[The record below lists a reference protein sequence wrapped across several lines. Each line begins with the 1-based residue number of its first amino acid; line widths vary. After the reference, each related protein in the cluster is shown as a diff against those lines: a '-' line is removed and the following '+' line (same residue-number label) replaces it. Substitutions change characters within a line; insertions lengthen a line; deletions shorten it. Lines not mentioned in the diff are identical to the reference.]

1 MQSKLYNQEGKEA
14 GMITLPERVFG
25 VKWNADLVN
34 QVVLSLQSNKRAG
47 TAHAKTRGE
56 VSGGGKKPWKQKGTG
71 RARHGST
78 RSPIWR
84 HGGVT
89 HGPRNDKDYARMVS
103 KKMKA
108 KALYSILSAKL
119 RDGELLF
126 VDRMSLNDTK
136 TKQAHVVV
144 KQLALVPGFEKML
157 YRGSNKRALL
167 AFPDHNPALYKSFR
181 NLATVA
187 TDEARNLNP
196 VDVLAHKYLVL
207 VDPAKS
213 LSQLEAKMK

>member
-1 MQSKLYNQEGKEA
+1 MESKLYNQEGKEA

-84 HGGVT
+84 YGGLT
-89 HGPRNDKDYARMVS
+89 HGPRNDKSYERTVS

-108 KALYSILSAKL
+108 KALYTILSDKL

-126 VDRMSLNDTK
+126 VDKMALADAK
-136 TKQAHVVV
+136 TKQAQTVV
-144 KQLALVPGFEKML
+144 KQLSGIPGFEKML
-157 YRGSNKRALL
+157 YRRGKRALL
-167 AFPDHNPALYKSFR
+167 ALPEYNASLYKSFR
-181 NLATVA
+181 NIATVA

-196 VDVLAHKYLVL
+196 VDLLAHKYLVL
-207 VDPAKS
+207 VDPVKA
-213 LSQLEAKMK
+213 LAQLEAKMK

>member
-1 MQSKLYNQEGKEA
+1 MQTKLYNQEGKELSD
-14 GMITLPERVFG
+14 ITLPEKIFG

-34 QVVLSLQSNKRAG
+34 QVITSMRSNQREG
-47 TAHAKTRGE
+47 NAHAKNRGE

-89 HGPRNDKDYARMVS
+89 HGPRNDKDYTKIIN

-119 RDGELLF
+119 RDGEILF
-126 VDRMSLNDTK
+126 VDGINLKESK
-136 TKQAHVVV
+136 TKHASSIV
-144 KQLALVPGFEKML
+144 KSISGISGF
-157 YRGSNKRALL
+157 NKIAYKSGRRALISL
-167 AFPDHNPALYKSFR
+167 PEKNDGVYKSFR
-181 NLATVA
+181 NLSTVSV
-187 TDEARNLNP
+187 DEFRNINP
-196 VDVLAHKYLVL
+196 VDALAYQYLVI
-207 VDPAKS
+207 VDPNRS
-213 LSQLEAKMK
+213 ISQIENKI